1 MLEKLIIENVAVI
14 ERAEV
19 DFLSGLNVL
28 TGETGAGKS
37 IVIDSINLVLGMRSS
52 RELIRTGAKQAS
64 VTAVFSDIPQKAE
77 EQGFFADGDGKLIV
91 ERTVTAEGKGSAKVN
106 GKIVSVSQL
115 KELGELLA
123 GIHGQHDN
131 GALMDAERHIEFL
144 DAYADNGILLQAYSE
159 DYQKLRS
166 LAERIRSLK
175 TESRDRERRLELLRY
190 ELSEI
195 EDAALTENE
204 EEKLLEQRKRIRTS
218 EKIKRAFAQAIQAL
232 NDSNSGASELSKDA
246 ARALESTEDIDEG
259 VKAIRERILS
269 ASYELSD
276 CAEELRNR
284 LDGEGIFDIDPA
296 AVEARL
302 DIIYRLKSKYGNTYS
317 EIMAYRDKAKKEI
330 EENDNRDE
338 IIAKLTEEY
347 TVIRNEITVY
357 AERLSETR
365 KQASQ
370 KLCARVREELSFLNM
385 AGAEFYAEVKMAEA
399 FLPNGADTVE
409 FMLSAN
415 RGETAR
421 PLAKI
426 ASGGELS
433 RIMLAI
439 KNALSEREGVPTQIF
454 DEIDTGV
461 SGKAAGRI
469 GIKLKQISKG
479 RQVLCVT
486 HLSQIAAFA
495 DRHLLIEK
503 QTLGDRT
510 YTLITPLSRE
520 ERVTELARI
529 MSGDA
534 AGEAARVGAEEL
546 LRYAEEQLF

>member
-52 RELIRTGAKQAS
+52 RELIRTGAKYAS
-64 VTAVFSDIPQKAE
+64 VTAVFSDIPKKAE
-77 EQGFFADGDGKLIV
+77 ELGFFCDEDGKLIV
-91 ERTVTAEGKGSAKVN
+91 ERTVTADGRGSTKVN
-106 GKIVSVSQL
+106 GRVVSVSQL
-115 KELGELLA
+115 KELGEHLA

-131 GALMDAERHIEFL
+131 GALMDSERHIEFL
-144 DAYADNGILLQAYSE
+144 DAYADNGILLQAYTE

-175 TESRDRERRLELLRY
+175 TESRDRERRLELLKY
-190 ELSEI
+190 QVAEI
-195 EDAALTENE
+195 DDAAIGENE
-204 EEKLLEQRKRIRTS
+204 EEKLLEQRRRIRNS
-218 EKIKRAFAQAIQAL
+218 DKLKRALSAAIQAL
-232 NDSNSGASELSKDA
+232 SNDEGGAGELVKDA
-246 ARALESTEDIDEG
+246 ARSLETTEDLDEG
-259 VKAIRERILS
+259 IKALKERILS
-269 ASYELSD
+269 AAYEIDD
-276 CAEELRNR
+276 CAEELRSRAEN
-284 LDGEGIFDIDPA
+284 EGVFDIDPVS
-296 AVEARL
+296 VEARL
-302 DIIYRLKSKYGNTYS
+302 DIIYRLKSKYGGSYA
-317 EIMAYRDKAKKEI
+317 EIMTYRDNAAKEI
-330 EENDNRDE
+330 EENDNRDS
-338 IIAKLTEEY
+338 IIASLTEEY

-365 KQASQ
+365 RQASE
-370 KLCARVREELSFLNM
+370 KLCQRVREELSFLNM
-385 AGAEFYAEVKMAEA
+385 AGAEFYADVKMAEA

-415 RGETAR
+415 KGETAR
-421 PLAKI
+421 PLARI

-479 RQVLCVT
+479 RQILCVT

-495 DRHLLIEK
+495 SRHLLIEK
-503 QTLGDRT
+503 QTLEGRT

-520 ERVTELARI
+520 ERINELARI

-534 AGEAARVGAEEL
+534 AGDAAKVSAEEL
-546 LRYAEEQLF
+546 LKYAEEQLY